1 LNAGEDT
8 AIRVRS
14 HYQREFAPGQLVV
27 GAGEPADHLFVIQ
40 SGEIELSREGPVG
53 HRGVAR
59 LGPGD
64 FFGELGVVLGER
76 VPTRAVAVKATRVLQ
91 LDRETLESMCLA
103 QPEIA
108 IRMIRVLVSRLI
120 EAERRLAALGVED
133 LLRPMVRSLVRQARP
148 AEEAGKGA
156 RISTSLQLADDPGFR
171 LEAHARYQL
180 FDRKLIQLVDDCLV
194 VPDLRTLR
202 LPGRAGRLTFA
213 KASDSVPLCPTGG
226 GGGEC
231 DAARRRIACIAWAA
245 PAAQAQASQDRL

>member
-14 HYQREFAPGQLVV
+14 YYQREFAPGQLVV

-40 SGEIELSREGPVG
+40 SGEIELSREGPGG

-64 FFGELGVVLGER
+64 FFGELGVVLGAR
-76 VPTRAVAVKATRVLQ
+76 VSTRAIAVKATRVLQ

-120 EAERRLAALGVED
+120 EAERRLAGLGVDD
-133 LLRPMVRSLVRQARP
+133 LLGPVVRSLLRHGRP
-148 AEEAGKGA
+148 DGGSGGLHVTIKLREIAATAGL
-156 RISTSLQLADDPGFR
+156 SM
-171 LEAHARYQL
+171 LEAHRAVHQL
-180 FDRKLIQLVDDCLV
+180 MDRELLQLVNDELIA
-194 VPDLRTLR
+194 PDREKLLAY
-202 LPGRAGRLTFA
+202 L
-213 KASDSVPLCPTGG
+213 
-226 GGGEC
+226 
-231 DAARRRIACIAWAA
+231 DAE
-245 PAAQAQASQDRL
+245 

>member
-1 LNAGEDT
+1 MNAGEDT

-27 GAGEPADHLFVIQ
+27 GAGEAADHLFVIQ

-76 VPTRAVAVKATRVLQ
+76 VSTRAVAVKATRVLQ

-133 LLRPMVRSLVRQARP
+133 LLRPMVRALVRQARP
-148 AEEAGKGA
+148 AEDAGRGA
-156 RISTSLQLADDPGFR
+156 RIPTSLRKLADETGLSM
-171 LEAHARYQL
+171 LEAQRALHQL

-194 VPDLRTLR
+194 VPDLEGLSGC
-202 LPGRAGRLTFA
+202 LDAPG
-213 KASDSVPLCPTGG
+213 V
-226 GGGEC
+226 
-231 DAARRRIACIAWAA
+231 
-245 PAAQAQASQDRL
+245 

>member
-40 SGEIELSREGPVG
+40 SGEIELSREGPGG

-64 FFGELGVVLGER
+64 FFGELGVVLGAR
-76 VPTRAVAVKATRVLQ
+76 VSTRAIAVKATRVLQ

-133 LLRPMVRSLVRQARP
+133 LLRPLVRSLVRQARP
-148 AEEAGKGA
+148 AEGDGKGA
-156 RISTSLQLADDPGFR
+156 RIATSLRKLADETGLSM
-171 LEAHARYQL
+171 LETQRALHHL
-180 FDRKLIQLVDDCLV
+180 FDRKLVQLIDDCLV
-194 VPDLRTLR
+194 VADLEGLSGC
-202 LPGRAGRLTFA
+202 LDAPG
-213 KASDSVPLCPTGG
+213 V
-226 GGGEC
+226 
-231 DAARRRIACIAWAA
+231 
-245 PAAQAQASQDRL
+245 

>member
-14 HYQREFAPGQLVV
+14 HYQREFEPGQLVV

-40 SGEIELSREGPVG
+40 SGEIELSRMGPG
-53 HRGVAR
+53 GRGGVAR

-91 LDRETLESMCLA
+91 LDRETLEAMCLA

-148 AEEAGKGA
+148 AEDSGRGA
-156 RISTSLQLADDPGFR
+156 RIPTTLRQLADDTGLSM
-171 LEAHARYQL
+171 LEAQRALHQL
-180 FDRKLIQLVDDCLV
+180 FDRKLIQLVDDCLI
-194 VPDLRTLR
+194 VPDLEGLSGC
-202 LPGRAGRLTFA
+202 LDAPG
-213 KASDSVPLCPTGG
+213 V
-226 GGGEC
+226 
-231 DAARRRIACIAWAA
+231 
-245 PAAQAQASQDRL
+245 

>member
-1 LNAGEDT
+1 MNAGEDT

-27 GAGEPADHLFVIQ
+27 GAGEAADHLFVIQ
-40 SGEIELSREGPVG
+40 SGEIEVFREGPGG

-91 LDRETLESMCLA
+91 LDRETLEAMCVA

-108 IRMIRVLVSRLI
+108 IRMIRGLVSRLI

-133 LLRPMVRSLVRQARP
+133 LLRPMVRSLVRQAQP
-148 AEEAGKGA
+148 AEDAGRGA
-156 RISTSLQLADDPGFR
+156 RIQTTLRKLADETGLSM
-171 LEAHARYQL
+171 LEAQRALHQL
-180 FDRKLIQLVDDCLV
+180 FDRKLIQLVDDCLI
-194 VPDLRTLR
+194 VPDLEGLSGC
-202 LPGRAGRLTFA
+202 LDAPG
-213 KASDSVPLCPTGG
+213 V
-226 GGGEC
+226 
-231 DAARRRIACIAWAA
+231 
-245 PAAQAQASQDRL
+245 

>member
-1 LNAGEDT
+1 LSSGEDT

-27 GAGEPADHLFVIQ
+27 GAGERADHLFVIQ
-40 SGEIELSREGPVG
+40 SGEIEISREGPGG

-76 VPTRAVAVKATRVLQ
+76 LPTRAIAVKPTRVLQ

-120 EAERRLAALGVED
+120 EAERRLAVLGAED
-133 LLRPMVRSLVRQARP
+133 QLRPLVRTLVRHAQP
-148 AEEAGKGA
+148 AAEGQKGA
-156 RISTSLQLADDPGFR
+156 RIETSLRKLAEETGLSMPETHR
-171 LEAHARYQL
+171 ALHHL
-180 FDRKLIQLVDDCLV
+180 LDRKLVQLVDECLIA
-194 VPDLRTLR
+194 PDL
-202 LPGRAGRLTFA
+202 
-213 KASDSVPLCPTGG
+213 DSLSGCL
-226 GGGEC
+226 
-231 DAARRRIACIAWAA
+231 D
-245 PAAQAQASQDRL
+245 